1 MLKRFMKISLQKRA
15 LILISFELFISV
27 LFVIMTDYFHL
38 QILPL
43 YIILTICVNIFW
55 FVKFLTGLP
64 YMTFRLPYPV
74 V

>member
-43 YIILTICVNIFW
+43 YIILTIRVNIFW
-55 FVKFLTGLP
+55 FVNLLYNGGENIE
-64 YMTFRLPYPV
+64 
-74 V
+74 

>member
-15 LILISFELFISV
+15 LILITFELFISV
-27 LFVIMTDYFHL
+27 LFVIMTDYFQL

-55 FVKFLTGLP
+55 FVNLLYNGGENIE
-64 YMTFRLPYPV
+64 
-74 V
+74 